1 MRRLSRFRPSPA
13 LVIACVALFVSLGG
27 VSYGIASGAITSRA
41 IKNNT
46 VSSKDIKNL
55 TITAKD
61 VKKNSLGGTSIRESR
76 LGKVPNAA
84 HADTADAADTADTAT
99 NATNATNA
107 GNATTVGGLNP
118 SGFLRSDGEAR
129 TGTTLRGVYNITG
142 GAAGSGAASL
152 GTGDIS
158 FGLRF
163 ATAPTVRLIATG
175 GVPPTGCSGTSAAPV
190 ASPGFVCVFD
200 IAASNAGALN
210 NNTSTRQG
218 VTLFFST
225 TAGGAGFHAG
235 NWAATAP

>member
-1 MRRLSRFRPSPA
+1 MRRLLRFRPSPA

-84 HADTADAADTADTAT
+84 HADTADTAT

-107 GNATTVGGLNP
+107 SNAAAL
-118 SGFLRSDGEAR
+118 
-129 TGTTLRGVYNITG
+129 G
-142 GAAGSGAASL
+142 GATPASYAKVAQP
-152 GTGDIS
+152 S
-158 FGLRF
+158 Y
-163 ATAPTVRLIATG
+163 TAPTL
-175 GVPPTGCSGTSAAPV
+175 
-190 ASPGFVCVFD
+190 
-200 IAASNAGALN
+200 
-210 NNTSTRQG
+210 
-218 VTLFFST
+218 
-225 TAGGAGFHAG
+225 GAGFTNFGGGYAPAG
-235 NWAATAP
+235 YLKDTLGFVHLRGALSCPTGENTAFTLPVGYRPAQIEFGPLGVGGQPGGNLSVEPDGDVRPYLPGAAAPCGLGGFTFRPAP